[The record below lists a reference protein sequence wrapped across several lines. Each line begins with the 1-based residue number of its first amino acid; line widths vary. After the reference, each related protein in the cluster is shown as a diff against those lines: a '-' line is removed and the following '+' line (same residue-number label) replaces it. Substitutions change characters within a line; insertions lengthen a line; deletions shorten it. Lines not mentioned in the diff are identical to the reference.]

1 MNRRSFHRAGEAER
15 RRDLIAA
22 TLDVVAE
29 QGLRAAT
36 VRQISARAGVTGGL
50 IRHYFTSKDQ
60 MVQAAYRELMQGM
73 IRSVEEAARNGATER
88 ERLRAFIAGNLS
100 RDVTNARTISLW
112 AAFIGHV
119 SVDPEFAAI
128 HREYYLAFLERLE
141 AMIGAYL
148 ESIGRPV
155 AAPALRGKAIAI
167 NGLIDGLWLENSV
180 ASDLFTDRDPAE
192 LALRS
197 VEDLLG
203 IAPGSLD

>member
-1 MNRRSFHRAGEAER
+1 MSRRGFHRAGEAER

-22 TLDVVAE
+22 TLDVIAE

-50 IRHYFTSKDQ
+50 IRHYFASKDQ
-60 MVQAAYRELMQGM
+60 MVQAAYRELMQDM
-73 IRSVEEAARNGATER
+73 IRAVEVSAENGATEK
-88 ERLRAFIAGNLS
+88 ERLRNFITGNLS
-100 RDVTNARTISLW
+100 QDVTDIRTISLW

-119 SVDPEFAAI
+119 GFDPAFAAI

-141 AMIGAYL
+141 AMLASYL
-148 ESIGRPV
+148 ASIGRSLD
-155 AAPALRGKAIAI
+155 ARDLRRKAIAV

-180 ASDLFTDRDPAE
+180 AGDLFATLDPDR

-197 VEDLLG
+197 IEDLLG
-203 IAPGSLD
+203 LAPNSLD